1 VFDCPADRSGEWT
14 DERKEKK
21 QEDLVDKRL
30 AKSLN
35 VKIEAVG
42 AQVRENGLTR
52 SYECGYWPYLSN

>member
-1 VFDCPADRSGEWT
+1 M
-14 DERKEKK
+14 
-21 QEDLVDKRL
+21 DKRL

-52 SYECGYWPYLSN
+52 SYECGY